1 MATGTECRVIRDRD
15 GHSTKRDGTSN
26 ESHDDGRFRFPAH
39 APHET
44 VILGTAS

>member
-15 GHSTKRDGTSN
+15 GYSAKPDGTSN
-26 ESHDDGRFRFPAH
+26 ESQDDGRSRFPAH

-44 VILGTAS
+44 VILGIAS